1 MQVLTA
7 SQASPEVPINENFE
21 TLQHQQAY
29 GKKHPTTTGL
39 TWGYYGGRWGGFSV
53 SDGTLALTGS
63 TTNYVVVLRSSGA
76 ISVSTATTNWNSSL
90 YARVYKITTSSSA
103 VTAVEDHRAGPNGVH
118 GFSSST
124 LSLDDLDDV
133 DTASSPAPA
142 DGDVLT
148 WDTSVSPPVARFA
161 APTGGGTELRG
172 VTFTSDTAST
182 ADSDPG
188 AGKLRWNS
196 ATQASATVL
205 YLDNSSADSVS
216 LTTFWGS
223 LAAAGLLYLQQADDS
238 TRWQLWKWSSATDGT
253 GYRKLAVT
261 LQAASASGIAD
272 AKAVLTQFCEAGAGG
287 GGSSQ
292 GKHGIQVLA
301 GAMQPSLTAGC
312 APLAFRNAGSGQPDY
327 ATLDFSTTTE
337 EYAQF
342 ALPMP
347 KKWDEGTVTA
357 KFYWT
362 APTGSSGGVVWS
374 LQAVAIS
381 DDDPLAASFGTA
393 QVIADT
399 FIAANDLHVS
409 SETPAITIA
418 GTPQAEDMV
427 FFRVARSVA
436 NGSDTLGVDARL
448 IAVVVYITTNAD
460 TDA

>member
-21 TLQHQQAY
+21 TLQHQQVY

-161 APTGGGTELRG
+161 APTGGG
-172 VTFTSDTAST
+172 
-182 ADSDPG
+182 
-188 AGKLRWNS
+188 
-196 ATQASATVL
+196 
-205 YLDNSSADSVS
+205 
-216 LTTFWGS
+216 
-223 LAAAGLLYLQQADDS
+223 
-238 TRWQLWKWSSATDGT
+238 
-253 GYRKLAVT
+253 
-261 LQAASASGIAD
+261 
-272 AKAVLTQFCEAGAGG
+272 

-393 QVIADT
+393 RVIADT

>member
-21 TLQHQQAY
+21 TLQHQQVY

-90 YARVYKITTSSSA
+90 CARVYKITTSSSA

-124 LSLDDLDDV
+124 
-133 DTASSPAPA
+133 
-142 DGDVLT
+142 G
-148 WDTSVSPPVARFA
+148 
-161 APTGGGTELRG
+161 GGGTELRG

-238 TRWQLWKWSSATDGT
+238 TRWQLWKWSSVTDGT

-347 KKWDEGTVTA
+347 KKWNEGTVTA